1 MDSHVPAVRQKHV
14 PPWFCTLSLSKW
26 GWGKPPK
33 LHLFSPPAPPAIAS
47 VYWKAQWTPGKKI
60 ANLALKLQ
68 GLKQPG
74 PPPDLIGRVS
84 LDIVALVC
92 HVERHTV
99 PRHTKLRRHVTRR
112 GPRAAQPVHTFPQ
125 LDQLVSH

>member
-1 MDSHVPAVRQKHV
+1 MCPPGFAPCPCQSGGGASHQSFTYFHPRLRQRSPASTGKHN
-14 PPWFCTLSLSKW
+14 
-26 GWGKPPK
+26 G
-33 LHLFSPPAPPAIAS
+33 HL
-47 VYWKAQWTPGKKI
+47 KKI